1 VPNWLTASATSGT
14 ASTGTT
20 AVFTVN
26 ANANGLAAG
35 TYPAIITFTNADSGQ
50 GNQIRTATLTVN
62 PRALQ
67 VTSSANIVASGH
79 QGGPFTPSSFSYSLS
94 AVMGS
99 LKYSITNVPS
109 WLTASPRSGTATT
122 RATSVTFRIN
132 PTAADKLA
140 VGINISNID
149 FNDTANNQVTTRTA

>member
-1 VPNWLTASATSGT
+1 TPTTNIVASGTQGGPFSPPSFSYTLGATSGDVNYSITGVPNWLTASATSGT

-26 ANANGLAAG
+26 ANANGLAAAP
-35 TYPAIITFTNADSGQ
+35 TPAIITFPNAASGP

-62 PRALQ
+62 PRALR
-67 VTSSANIVASGH
+67 VSSSANIAASGH

-109 WLTASPRSGTATT
+109 WLTASPKSGT
-122 RATSVTFRIN
+122 
-132 PTAADKLA
+132 
-140 VGINISNID
+140 
-149 FNDTANNQVTTRTA
+149 